1 MSKFFVTGGAG
12 FIGSNFIKSLLNDDH
27 FVINF
32 DLLTYAASK
41 DTVKDFI
48 KERNFKFVKGNIL
61 DKKRINQIYKIY
73 EPDAIIN
80 FAAETHV
87 DRSIDDPD
95 NFITTNILGTFQLLN
110 TSYKYWKCIKNIKKK
125 NKFRFL
131 QISTDEV
138 YGSIKKGSAS
148 EKTLLSPNSPYSAS
162 KSSADHIVSS
172 YFKTYNLPT
181 IIARSSNNYGP
192 YQFPEKLIP
201 LIIIKALREEHLPI
215 YGNGQHIRN
224 WLYVSDNVRA
234 IKKILNKGKVGNIYN
249 VGGKEELN
257 NLQLVKNICKILDKI
272 RPRKNGKKYKTLIKF
287 VIDRPGHDKR
297 YSLNSKKIKNN
308 LSWESKTNINL
319 GLELT
324 INWYLSNKDWWFNIQ
339 KSKYKGQRLGQI

>member
-162 KSSADHIVSS
+162 KASADNFVRAYNH
-172 YFKTYNLPT
+172 TYGLNT
-181 IIARSSNNYGP
+181 IITRCSNNYGK
-192 YQFPEKLIP
+192 YQYPEKLIP
-201 LIIIKALREEHLPI
+201 LMIKNRTGCIIGISSVVAITGNPGQANYTASKSAMIAMYKSLALEVAQRNIRLNVIAPGFIKTPMTEKL
-215 YGNGQHIRN
+215 NDGQ
-224 WLYVSDNVRA
+224 V
-234 IKKILNKGKVGNIYN
+234 KEMLNKIPMNRFGTPNDVA
-249 VGGKEELN
+249 
-257 NLQLVKNICKILDKI
+257 NLAV
-272 RPRKNGKKYKTLIKF
+272 F
-287 VIDRPGHDKR
+287 
-297 YSLNSKKIKNN
+297 
-308 LSWESKTNINL
+308 LSSDE
-319 GLELT
+319 
-324 INWYLSNKDWWFNIQ
+324 
-339 KSKYKGQRLGQI
+339 